1 MTRRLPGESMD
12 AFTKRLFDK
21 YKANWDERHA
31 ADHYLA
37 PGVSI
42 SVGVGCF
49 DGNGN
54 KKGSG
59 W

>member
-1 MTRRLPGESMD
+1 MD

-37 PGVSI
+37 PGVGI
-42 SVGVGCF
+42 SVGVGTF
-49 DGNGN
+49 DGNGIH
-54 KKGSG
+54 KQSG
-59 W
+59 R